1 MKKPVENPVAAAKSR
16 GARLKDYRSRKG
28 WTGKVEGAPSRPKLM
43 RCKSDAVVLNSSAA
57 SKTETTRI
65 FFCLYFAYAQA
76 RICGSSQNEVSKTYP
91 KLDLIFCSSGIHNS
105 KASWAVHCLSM
116 HPDRFEVESRAMN
129 RRTLYGWT
137 KATKVSVSSETRV
150 IHSPLSRTHN
160 RSQLWSWRSG
170 PGSPWKPTKMAPNN
184 NNLQD

>member
-1 MKKPVENPVAAAKSR
+1 
-16 GARLKDYRSRKG
+16 
-28 WTGKVEGAPSRPKLM
+28 M
-43 RCKSDAVVLNSSAA
+43 RCKSDAVVLNSSATN
-57 SKTETTRI
+57 KTETTRI
-65 FFCLYFAYAQA
+65 FFCLNFAYAQA

-160 RSQLWSWRSG
+160 RSQLWSWRRAA
-170 PGSPWKPTKMAPNN
+170 PGAHGSRRKWPQITILYKIKNSYFGERRSTF
-184 NNLQD
+184 LTVSQCIY